1 MSRSQTANCPGVP
14 SLKNSDGYP
23 AVGMGVTAGCQ
34 GELIVLR
41 HYEETVLSEKYVAA
55 VYGHVALMA
64 F

>member
-1 MSRSQTANCPGVP
+1 M
-14 SLKNSDGYP
+14 
-23 AVGMGVTAGCQ
+23 GMGVTAGCQ

-41 HYEETVLSEKYVAA
+41 RYEATVLSEKYVAA